1 MKRSERSDIVDIV
14 KSEIKKFVEDDLD
27 KEMQKMMK
35 NSNSQARKEMV
46 ILMKNGLEAAF
57 KVFWI
62 KRDFWKTDI
71 K

>member
-1 MKRSERSDIVDIV
+1 MDRINRNDIVDVV
-14 KSEIKKFVEDDLD
+14 KSEINKFVADSMD
-27 KEMQKMMK
+27 KEMKK
-35 NSNSQARKEMV
+35 HLHKSDSQSRKET
-46 ILMKNGLEAAF
+46 INAIKNGLEAAF

>member
-14 KSEIKKFVEDDLD
+14 KSEIKKFVEDSME
-27 KEMQKMMK
+27 KEMGKVFK
-35 NSNSQARKEMV
+35 DTNSLPRKEV
-46 ILMKNGLEAAF
+46 VKLMKNGLEAAF